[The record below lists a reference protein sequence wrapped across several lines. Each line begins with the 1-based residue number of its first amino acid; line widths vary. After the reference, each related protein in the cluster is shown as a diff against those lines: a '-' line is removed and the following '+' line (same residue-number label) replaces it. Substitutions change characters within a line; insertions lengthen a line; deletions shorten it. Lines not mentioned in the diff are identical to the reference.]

1 MHQLSGRAIFCS
13 VARKTRRGEAITS
26 SGSMEGAKMLVEFG
40 ASVFG
45 KGGKRLGE
53 VNGLL
58 VDAGTKRATSIVVDE
73 GLFDSAKHMIAVS
86 AIVRGDQDGLHL
98 EESAARTESES
109 SALDSEEVSF
119 PQRVEP
125 STTFIPAAGV
135 GGPLYA
141 DTPPA
146 PGDYPDSSSFFD
158 IAPLDPPA
166 VEVESNL
173 GENEVVLGKGTRAIS
188 SDHHH
193 LGDVVALELG
203 EMGQVQSVAVSEG
216 LIFKE
221 RSTFALADI
230 DEFGTDA
237 VRLRLTKAAAT
248 R

>member
-1 MHQLSGRAIFCS
+1 MQ
-13 VARKTRRGEAITS
+13 
-26 SGSMEGAKMLVEFG
+26 VEFG
-40 ASVFG
+40 VSVIG

-58 VDAGTKRATSIVVDE
+58 VDARTKRATSVVVDE

-86 AIVRGDQDGLHL
+86 AIARSDQDGLHL
-98 EESAARTESES
+98 DESAVRTESES
-109 SALDSEEVSF
+109 PALDSEEVSF

-125 STTFIPAAGV
+125 SATFIPAAGV

-146 PGDYPDSSSFFD
+146 PGDYPDSGSFFD
-158 IAPLDPPA
+158 VAPLDPPA

-173 GENEVVLGKGTRAIS
+173 GENEVVLGKGTQAIS

-193 LGDVVALELG
+193 LGEVVAFELG
-203 EMGQVQSVAVSEG
+203 EMGLVEGVTVSEG
-216 LIFKE
+216 LILKE

-230 DEFGTDA
+230 EEFGTDA
-237 VRLRLTKAAAT
+237 VHLGLTKSAAEA

>member
-1 MHQLSGRAIFCS
+1 MQ
-13 VARKTRRGEAITS
+13 
-26 SGSMEGAKMLVEFG
+26 VEFG
-40 ASVFG
+40 ASIYG
-45 KGGKRLGE
+45 EGGKRLGT

-73 GLFDSAKHMIAVS
+73 GLFDSARHMIAVS
-86 AIVRGDQDGLHL
+86 AIARSDQDGLHL
-98 EESAARTESES
+98 EESAARAETES

-125 STTFIPAAGV
+125 PTTFIPAAGV

-141 DTPPA
+141 DAPPA
-146 PGDYPDSSSFFD
+146 PGDYPDSDSFFD
-158 IAPLDPPA
+158 VAPLDPPA

-173 GENEVVLGKGTRAIS
+173 GENEVVLGKGTRALS
-188 SDHHH
+188 SDHQH

-203 EMGQVQSVAVSEG
+203 DMGLVESITVSEG

-221 RSTFALADI
+221 RSTFTSADI
-230 DEFGTDA
+230 DEFGTD
-237 VRLRLTKAAAT
+237 VVHLRLTKAAAT

>member
-1 MHQLSGRAIFCS
+1 MQ
-13 VARKTRRGEAITS
+13 
-26 SGSMEGAKMLVEFG
+26 VEFG

-45 KGGKRLGE
+45 KGGKRLGV

-73 GLFDSAKHMIAVS
+73 GLFESAKHMIAVS
-86 AIVRGDQDGLHL
+86 AIARSDQDGLHL
-98 EESAARTESES
+98 EESAARAESES

-119 PQRVEP
+119 PQRDEP

-141 DTPPA
+141 DAPPA
-146 PGDYPDSSSFFD
+146 PGDYPDSGSFFD

-173 GENEVVLGKGTRAIS
+173 GENEVVLSKGTRALS

-193 LGDVVALELG
+193 LGDVVAFELG
-203 EMGQVQSVAVSEG
+203 EMGLVEGVTVSEG

-221 RSTFALADI
+221 RSTFASADI
-230 DEFGTDA
+230 DEFGTDT
-237 VRLRLTKAAAT
+237 VHLGLTKSAAEG